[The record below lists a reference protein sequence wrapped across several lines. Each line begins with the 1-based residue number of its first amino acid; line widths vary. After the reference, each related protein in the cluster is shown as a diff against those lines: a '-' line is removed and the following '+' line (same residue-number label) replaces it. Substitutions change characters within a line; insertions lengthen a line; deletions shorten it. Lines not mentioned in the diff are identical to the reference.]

1 MPGPIIINDSV
12 VHVLVQTSIYPSE
25 HEVAVFTNIK
35 EAEGVFKA
43 TRQQALEDYPEA
55 TIRDDAPHQFCLDDE
70 GSDVL
75 IHLEIHTQY
84 LNPKIRTS

>member
-1 MPGPIIINDSV
+1 MPGPIIIDDSV
-12 VHVLVQTSIYPSE
+12 VHVLVQTSIYPGD

-35 EAEGVFKA
+35 EAEGVFNA
-43 TRQQALEDYPEA
+43 TRQRALEDYPEA
-55 TIRDDAPHQFCLDDE
+55 TIRDDEPHQFYLDDE
-70 GSDVL
+70 DSDAL